1 MGKCLIRILFKVW
14 LGSEKDIEDA
24 AHLYEL
30 FGKLLDKK
38 LMADMSKRLKVERK
52 MVKYGF
58 K

>member
-38 LMADMSKRLKVERK
+38 LTADMSKRLKVERK
-52 MVKYGF
+52 TVKYGF